1 MTPAEY
7 ELVTSIFGQ
16 VCDLPPDQRAAAL
29 DEACR
34 DHPQLRRAVEA
45 MLEQEADGDPLNA
58 PLEFVPGMM
67 NAFLPTLDSA
77 GLPTWLDTTHRALE
91 DFAGYEL
98 LEQIGRGGMGV
109 VFRARQRQPDR
120 VVALKMIRAGRF
132 ASAADVQ
139 RFRAEAE
146 AAARLDHDGIVP
158 IYEVGQCQGEHFF
171 SMKYIDGPSL
181 ADRLRKADLPQR
193 DAIELLYAVCL
204 AIGHAH
210 ERGVIHRDLKPS
222 NILLDR
228 HGRPRVTDFGLAK
241 QLHHESSLTAAG
253 DVMGTPGYMP
263 PEQAQGAADR
273 VTAASDVY
281 SLGAI
286 LYEILTGRPPIQ
298 AEPANLLDTL
308 RKIQEDE
315 VVAPRTRDRR
325 ISRDLNT
332 ICLKC
337 LEKNPALRY
346 PHAGELAADLRR
358 YLDGEPILARPLSLG
373 RKVWRWAR
381 QQPGLAATWT
391 AVSVFYLWHVVCFW
405 ILQLPEQ
412 TAQFSVASTALCVSW
427 CLGAWIFQRRLR
439 RSGRPAVVFLWATWD
454 VLLLTVFLFVTDSAK
469 SPLALLYQVLV
480 AFAVL
485 RFRADLVLYVTVLA
499 LLGYSCHVAYT
510 VTYLPELQLNFREVF
525 PFALSLTVI
534 GLIQYL
540 ALRRVRAAY
549 ETSGADDVLRSW

>member
-7 ELVTSIFGQ
+7 NFVVRAFEQ
-16 VCDLPPDQRAAAL
+16 VCDLPQDDRARAL

-34 DHPQLRRAVEA
+34 EQPQLRCHVQA
-45 MLEQEADGDPLNA
+45 MLEQEADGGIPDEPPA
-58 PLEFVPGMM
+58 FVAGMM
-67 NAFLPTLDSA
+67 DAFLPTLDSA
-77 GLPTWLDTTHRALE
+77 GPTAAAGTAHGAHE

-120 VVALKMIRAGRF
+120 IVAVKMIRAGKF
-132 ASAADVQ
+132 ASPADVQ
-139 RFRAEAE
+139 RFYAEAQ

-158 IYEVGQCQGEHFF
+158 IYEVGQHEGEHFF
-171 SMKYIDGPSL
+171 SMKLVDGPSL
-181 ADRLRKADLPQR
+181 AERLRARDLSER
-193 DAIELLYAVCL
+193 EAVELLHAVCL

-210 ERGVIHRDLKPS
+210 EQGIVHRDLKPS

-228 HGRPRVTDFGLAK
+228 TGRPRVTDFGLAK
-241 QLHHESSLTAAG
+241 QLQQDSSLTAAG
-253 DVMGTPGYMP
+253 DVMGTPGYMS
-263 PEQAQGAADR
+263 PEQAMGAADR

-286 LYEILTGRPPIQ
+286 LYEMLTGRPPIQ
-298 AEPANLLDTL
+298 TEPANVLETL
-308 RKIQEDE
+308 RKIQEEDI
-315 VVAPRTRDRR
+315 VSPRARDRHVP
-325 ISRDLNT
+325 RDLDT

-337 LEKNPALRY
+337 LEKEPGRRY
-346 PHAGELAADLRR
+346 ADAGELAADLRR
-358 YLDGEPILARPLSLG
+358 YIDGEPILARPLSQS

-381 QQPGLAATWT
+381 QQPGLATTWT
-391 AVSVFYLWHVVCFW
+391 AVAVFYLYHSVCYW

-412 TAQFSVASTALCVSW
+412 TAQFNLACTALCAAW

-439 RSGRPAVVFLWATWD
+439 RSGRSLVFFLWATWD
-454 VLLLTVFLFVTDSAK
+454 VLLLTIFLFSTDSAK
-469 SPLALLYQVLV
+469 SPLALLYHVLV
-480 AFAVL
+480 AFSVL
-485 RFRADLVLYVTVLA
+485 RFRSDLVGYVTGLA

-510 VTYLPELQLNFREVF
+510 VTYRPELQLNFREVF

-549 ETSGADDVLRSW
+549 ETAGANSAL

>member
-7 ELVTSIFGQ
+7 EFVTSVFQ
-16 VCDLPPDQRAAAL
+16 RVCDLPADQRARAM

-34 DHPQLRRAVEA
+34 DRPHLRRPIEA
-45 MLEQEADGDPLNA
+45 MLEQEADGDALTA
-58 PLEFVPGMM
+58 PPEFFPGMM
-67 NAFLPTLDSA
+67 NAFLPTLDGA
-77 GLPTWLDTTHRALE
+77 GVPTPMDTSHGAHE

-171 SMKYIDGPSL
+171 SMKFIDGPSL
-181 ADRLRKADLPQR
+181 ADRLRRSDLPQR
-193 DAIELLYAVCL
+193 EAVELLYAVCL

-210 ERGVIHRDLKPS
+210 EQGVIHRDLKPS

-241 QLHHESSLTAAG
+241 LLHHDSSLTAAG

-263 PEQAQGAADR
+263 PEQARGAADH
-273 VTAASDVY
+273 VTAASDAY

-298 AEPANLLDTL
+298 AEPANLLNTL
-308 RKIQEDE
+308 RRIQEDE
-315 VVAPRTRDRR
+315 VVAPRKLDRR
-325 ISRDLNT
+325 VPRDLNT

-337 LEKNPALRY
+337 LEKNPDLRY
-346 PHAGELAADLRR
+346 AHAGELAADLRR
-358 YLDGEPILARPLSLG
+358 YLDGEPILARPLSQG

-454 VLLLTVFLFVTDSAK
+454 ILLLTVFLFVTDSAK
-469 SPLALLYQVLV
+469 SPLVLLYQVLV
-480 AFAVL
+480 AFAIL
-485 RFRADLVLYVTVLA
+485 RFRADLVIYVTVLA
-499 LLGYSCHVAYT
+499 LLGYFCHVAYT
-510 VTYLPELQLNFREVF
+510 VTYLPQLPLNFREVF
-525 PFALSLTVI
+525 PFALSLSVI

-549 ETSGADDVLRSW
+549 ETSGADG